1 MRRRWWW
8 KWRDR
13 RWRHAWHVLFATS
26 YWKMPPPYLSAF
38 TRVRLSICLSSSH
51 AFAYAYHTSQSLIVL
66 SRVRFGSIRFD
77 LVSPL
82 ILVFLFYYTMPL
94 LFRILHVAPT
104 LHSFLIILNPP
115 RVAFRNYYPIA
126 RVFVISFPLFFHDPV
141 LSIIYYYCIIY
152 SLLLSTYI
160 YSMATTLN
168 IGSLT
173 VIAATSSS
181 PNDNTSILFCFFCAL
196 LFVWNDFYNLIGP
209 KWNRLNCVSSV
220 LFQFLSEFHFLLLKS
235 RHEA

>member
-1 MRRRWWW
+1 MSSLQQAIERC
-8 KWRDR
+8 
-13 RWRHAWHVLFATS
+13 HHHISLPSHVFVS
-26 YWKMPPPYLSAF
+26 RSAF
-38 TRVRLSICLSSSH
+38 LHLMLLHIHITHRNPWLCCP
-51 AFAYAYHTSQSLIVL
+51 AFD
-66 SRVRFGSIRFD
+66 SIRFD

-209 KWNRLNCVSSV
+209 KWNRLNCVCSV